1 MPTSA
6 SASFEPLFASDHN
19 PQAGNDKPAPQA
31 KPLPAAARIAIL
43 GAGMS
48 GLCMAIQLRKL
59 GVSDFV
65 IIEKAQSVGGT
76 WRDNTYPNIAC
87 DVPSHVYS
95 FSFEL
100 NPNWSHSYSGGK
112 EIWNYC
118 ERCVDKYGL
127 DPYLYL
133 GNEVEG
139 ASYDTETETA
149 IDGKRW
155 TVTLTDGRTL
165 RADMVISGLGGL
177 HLPKR
182 AEIEGIDSF
191 TGKRFHTALWDH
203 DHDLKDRKV
212 ALIGTGAS
220 AGQTLPGIVDD
231 VSRVTVFQRSP
242 AWVFPR
248 LDGAIEEP
256 RRARFRKFPWM
267 MRAYR
272 WFLWV
277 MMDLT
282 GILSLRRGSRMAAKL
297 KENGLA
303 HLKESVIDPSTR
315 AALTPDY
322 APGCKRRVIS
332 DDYLSSFNHD
342 NCKLITTGIDKIV
355 PTGVVDSA
363 GNLHEVDT
371 LIEATGFKPF
381 DITDYVQITG
391 RNGQSLQDAWKEK
404 VDSHRTMMV
413 PGFPNFFIML
423 GPNSATGHTSALIM
437 IESAASYIVNCLRLL
452 NSSELDELDPDP
464 SVVANYNAR
473 LQKDLNKLVFS
484 ENCGAWYTDDNDH
497 NYTLWPYSAARFLWE
512 QASVNPGEFRAPAPA
527 AALGN

>member
-1 MPTSA
+1 
-6 SASFEPLFASDHN
+6 
-19 PQAGNDKPAPQA
+19 
-31 KPLPAAARIAIL
+31 
-43 GAGMS
+43 MS

-65 IIEKAQSVGGT
+65 IIEKADRVGGT

-112 EIWNYC
+112 EIWDYC

-133 GNEVEG
+133 GREVEAAQYNDDSKTKAG
-139 ASYDTETETA
+139 KE
-149 IDGKRW
+149 GKRW
-155 TVTLTDGRTL
+155 NVVLKDGTTIT
-165 RADMVISGLGGL
+165 ADMVVSGLGGL
-177 HLPKR
+177 HLPNR
-182 AEIEGIDSF
+182 ANIEGIDTFS
-191 TGKRFHTALWDH
+191 GKRFHTAMWDH
-203 DHDLKDRKV
+203 SHNLKDRKV
-212 ALIGTGAS
+212 ALVGTGAS
-220 AGQTLPGIVDD
+220 AAQTLPGIAPD
-231 VSRVTVFQRSP
+231 VGSVTVFQRSP

-248 LDGAIEEP
+248 LDGEIEQP
-256 RRARFRKFPWM
+256 RRERFRKYPWM

-277 MMDLT
+277 MMDVM
-282 GILSLRRGSRMAAKL
+282 GILSLRRGSRMSAKL
-297 KENGLA
+297 KETGLE
-303 HLKESVIDPSTR
+303 HLKESVLDPATR
-315 AALTPDY
+315 SALTPDY
-322 APGCKRRVIS
+322 EPGCKRRVIS
-332 DDYLSSFNHD
+332 DDYLASFNYD
-342 NCKLITTGIDKIV
+342 NVHLVTSGIDKIV
-355 PTGVVDSA
+355 PNGVVDGA

-381 DITDYVQITG
+381 DITDYVRITG
-391 RNGQSLQDAWKEK
+391 RNGQSLQSAWEDK

-437 IESAASYIVNCLRLL
+437 IESAANYIVDCLRLL
-452 NSSELDELDPDP
+452 NTSELEELDPDP

-473 LQKDLNKLVFS
+473 LQQDIKKLVFS
-484 ENCGAWYTDDNDH
+484 DGCGAWYTDDNDY
-497 NYTLWPYSAARFLWE
+497 NYTLWPYSAARFIWE
-512 QASVNPGEFRAPAPA
+512 QARVNPREFRVA
-527 AALGN
+527 AQTTTNAT